1 MAEKESTQLAVIGGG
16 PGGYK
21 AAFLAADLGI
31 ETVLIDPEENPGGVC
46 LFRGCIPTKALLH
59 SVHRYREILASSD
72 VGIDVDG
79 ARPDL
84 EKIRSH
90 KEKVVKQLTGGLG
103 YLAKKRRVAHIHGWA
118 SFSSAHSLH
127 IDLADG
133 GKQELHFEHAIL
145 ATGAAPLAP
154 PGMEFDGTRI
164 ISSKEALELRE
175 VPRSLLVVGAGYI
188 GLELG
193 SVYAGLGSS
202 VTVVEKL
209 PEIMPGADRD
219 IVREFTRHAGSE
231 FTAFKTETEVKE
243 LSAGADSVR
252 VTLRDKEGSIEEQ
265 EYSTV
270 LLTVG
275 RAPNTGGL
283 GLEKAGIEPDAGGFV
298 PVDAQRRTAAGSI
311 FAIGDLTGGPLL
323 AHKAA
328 AEARVAVETIS
339 GRTSAYD
346 PYAVPAVE
354 YTDPEIAW
362 TGLTER
368 QAREEGREVEVGRFP
383 WSASGRA
390 ATLGRSDGLTKLIF
404 EPGSHRVLGGAIV
417 GSGAGELISEITLAV
432 EMGAVAEDLSST
444 IHPHPTLSETVMEAA
459 EDLYGLSTHIFRPKK
474 DAG

>member
-1 MAEKESTQLAVIGGG
+1 
-16 PGGYK
+16 
-21 AAFLAADLGI
+21 
-31 ETVLIDPEENPGGVC
+31 
-46 LFRGCIPTKALLH
+46 
-59 SVHRYREILASSD
+59 
-72 VGIDVDG
+72 
-79 ARPDL
+79 
-84 EKIRSH
+84 
-90 KEKVVKQLTGGLG
+90 
-103 YLAKKRRVAHIHGWA
+103 
-118 SFSSAHSLH
+118 
-127 IDLADG
+127 
-133 GKQELHFEHAIL
+133 
-145 ATGAAPLAP
+145 
-154 PGMEFDGTRI
+154 
-164 ISSKEALELRE
+164 
-175 VPRSLLVVGAGYI
+175 
-188 GLELG
+188 
-193 SVYAGLGSS
+193 
-202 VTVVEKL
+202 
-209 PEIMPGADRD
+209 
-219 IVREFTRHAGSE
+219 
-231 FTAFKTETEVKE
+231 
-243 LSAGADSVR
+243 
-252 VTLRDKEGSIEEQ
+252 
-265 EYSTV
+265 V